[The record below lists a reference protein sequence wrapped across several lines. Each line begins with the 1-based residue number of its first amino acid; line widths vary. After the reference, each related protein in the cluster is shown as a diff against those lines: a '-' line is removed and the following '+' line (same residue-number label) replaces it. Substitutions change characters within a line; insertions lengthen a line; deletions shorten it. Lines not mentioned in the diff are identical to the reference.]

1 MRCPTLLTTLR
12 IDTRDRDTSGRHH
25 WRRVDLDLGKG
36 PHHPFFV
43 VVLLPP
49 SPPITLS
56 FFFNFFFLKK
66 EKKKNSPGNHFK
78 GSGFKENNKGPETVK
93 YTGAWQTHP
102 QGPDLSSFKQLSK
115 VNDLEEG
122 LAVRKS
128 PVLKEKGGE
137 TGQVVREEKKG
148 LGLLNPPCC
157 VPC

>member
-1 MRCPTLLTTLR
+1 MRCPTSLTTLR
-12 IDTRDRDTSGRHH
+12 IDTSGRHH

-43 VVLLPP
+43 IVLLPP

-56 FFFNFFFLKK
+56 FINFFFKK
-66 EKKKNSPGNHFK
+66 EKKNSFWCPGTHFK
-78 GSGFKENNKGPETVK
+78 GSGFKENNKGPETGK

-102 QGPDLSSFKQLSK
+102 QGPDLSSFKQPSK

-122 LAVRKS
+122 LAVRES
-128 PVLKEKGGE
+128 PVLKERGGE
-137 TGQVVREEKKG
+137 TGPVVREGKKG